1 MNAVTAIIQDTRRQR
16 KDGTYP
22 VKLRITYNREQKY
35 YPTPFNLT
43 IEQFTKVVAERPRN
57 EFKELKMKLNALE
70 GKASEIIK
78 ELPFFTWNHFEKK
91 LLKNRGNSSNISI
104 AFEEYISQLLGE
116 KRIGTAESYKCAKTS
131 IHKFKPNL
139 IFADVTPELLRSYEN
154 WMHTNKKSVTT
165 TGIYLRSLRTIFNI
179 AISEG
184 IVSKELYPF
193 GKRRF
198 EIPTGKNIK
207 KALTI
212 KDISSLYHYSP
223 IAGSSQEMAKDLWM
237 FIYFCN
243 GINVKDLCL
252 LKYKDIDGDILVF
265 ERAKTIRTK
274 RRVEAIRVP
283 LVEPAMEIIKK
294 WGNKKVST
302 DTYIFPILKEDL
314 SSERERQLIKQV
326 NDVINANM
334 KTIARTVGINQ
345 GVTTYAARHSFAT
358 ILKKSGASIEFI
370 SEALGHSN
378 LKTTQSYLGSFEDDQ
393 KKEMAKALTAFIK

>member
-1 MNAVTAIIQDTRRQR
+1 MNAVTAIIQDTRRKR

-358 ILKKSGASIEFI
+358 ILKKSGASTEFI